1 MVIWSAVIG
10 LNGNIDWRRLTWRW
24 ADMPSLTWPPRPPIT
39 GPNPTLN
46 RSNLTTLPD
55 GYDPRPTS
63 LQELD
68 IGCSDVRGTTSKRV
82 SWKVFLGQHTWDG
95 QQTDNAKRSEKRES
109 SDLTGKLFP
118 PVSKSSAG
126 TDMLIHVTCESSFS
140 KVTLHHNWHPM
151 FKQTGRRG
159 DL

>member
-10 LNGNIDWRRLTWRW
+10 LNGNIDWRRLTWRR

-68 IGCSDVRGTTSKRV
+68 IGRSDVRGTTSKRV

-95 QQTDNAKRSEKRES
+95 QKTDNTKRSEKEGVKWFDREIIS
-109 SDLTGKLFP
+109 TSQQILCRYRHANSCDMWVFLFQGNIA
-118 PVSKSSAG
+118 S
-126 TDMLIHVTCESSFS
+126 
-140 KVTLHHNWHPM
+140 
-151 FKQTGRRG
+151 
-159 DL
+159 

>member
-1 MVIWSAVIG
+1 MVIWYAVIG
-10 LNGNIDWRRLTWRW
+10 LNGNIDWRRLTWRR

-68 IGCSDVRGTTSKRV
+68 IGRSDVRGTTSKRV

-95 QQTDNAKRSEKRES
+95 QKTDNTKRSEKEGVKWFDREIIS
-109 SDLTGKLFP
+109 TSQQILCRYWHANSCDMWVFLFQGNIA
-118 PVSKSSAG
+118 S
-126 TDMLIHVTCESSFS
+126 
-140 KVTLHHNWHPM
+140 
-151 FKQTGRRG
+151 
-159 DL
+159 